1 MGRQWTALAL
11 AGVLAVTLTA
21 CGSDKNMT
29 DTSST
34 GSMAGQAGYARTGRA
49 GYANRGRV
57 TNDYMED
64 ARYRAGSDGKVD
76 GKDSTTSRDLTQD
89 ARDMLRDAGDAARD
103 VGRGVENAAKDIMN
117 Q

>member
-29 DTSST
+29 DTNSS
-34 GSMAGQAGYARTGRA
+34 GSMAGQTGYARAGRA
-49 GYANRGRV
+49 GYANRSRAA
-57 TNDYMED
+57 TDYMED
-64 ARYRAGSDGKVD
+64 ARYQAGSDGKVD

-89 ARDMLRDAGDAARD
+89 ARDMLKDAGDAARD
-103 VGRGVENAAKDIMN
+103 VGRGMEKAAKDIMN

>member
-11 AGVLAVTLTA
+11 AGALAVTLTA
-21 CGSDKNMT
+21 CGSSEDMANT
-29 DTSST
+29 NSS

-49 GYANRGRV
+49 GYSGRGRV

-64 ARYRAGSDGKVD
+64 ARYRAGSDGQLD
-76 GKDSTTSRDLTQD
+76 GMDRAMSRDLTRD

-103 VGRGVENAAKDIMN
+103 VGRGVENAAKDIMK
-117 Q
+117 

>member
-11 AGVLAVTLTA
+11 AGALAVTLTA
-21 CGSDKNMT
+21 CGSDKDMT
-29 DTSST
+29 NAGSS

-57 TNDYMED
+57 TNDYVED
-64 ARYRAGSDGKVD
+64 ARYRAGSDGQVN
-76 GKDSTTSRDLTQD
+76 GRDSTMSRDLTQG

>member
-1 MGRQWTALAL
+1 MGRQGMALAL
-11 AGVLAVTLTA
+11 AGALAVTLTS
-21 CGSDKNMT
+21 CVSNKDMT
-29 DTSST
+29 NTDSS

-64 ARYRAGSDGKVD
+64 ARYRAGSDGQVD
-76 GKDSTTSRDLTQD
+76 GRDSTPSRDLTQD
-89 ARDMLRDAGDAARD
+89 ARDMLRNAGDAARD
-103 VGRGVENAAKDIMN
+103 VGRGVENAAKDITN